1 MQRLWGAVLLDSRDP
16 DMTRATVR
24 RPRAAIYARVSTK
37 DQEPRTQLR
46 QLRAYARDRGFE
58 VTHELVDRESGSKD
72 DRAGLERLRELA
84 RKRQLD
90 VVLVWK
96 FDRFARST
104 KQLIDALD
112 DFGNL
117 NVDFISYTE
126 SLDTTG
132 SMGKL
137 VFTIFAGLAE
147 FERSLIV
154 QRVRAGLDRARAD
167 GTRLGRPPLEPGVI
181 AQIRAHRRRGLSVRA
196 TAAKTKQSRSVV
208 AKYTAQSRRTRR
220 RSPM

>member
-1 MQRLWGAVLLDSRDP
+1 
-16 DMTRATVR
+16 MTRVTTR
-24 RPRAAIYARVSTK
+24 RPRAVVYARVSTK

-46 QLRAYARDRGFE
+46 QLRAYARDRGFQ
-58 VTHELVDRESGSKD
+58 VTHELVDRESGAKD
-72 DRAGLERLRELA
+72 DRAGLEQLRGLA

-104 KQLIDALD
+104 KQLIDALE

-117 NVDFISYTE
+117 NVDFVSYTE
-126 SLDTTG
+126 NIDTTG

-154 QRVRAGLDRARAD
+154 QRVRAGLERARAE
-167 GTRLGRPPLEPGVI
+167 GTRLGRPPLDPALIEK
-181 AQIRAHRRRGLSVRA
+181 IRTLRRQGLSVRA
-196 TAAKTKQSRSVV
+196 IAVRLQQSRSVV
-208 AKYTAQSRRTRR
+208 SKYTQNR
-220 RSPM
+220 